1 MIFRVLQSV
10 FHCLT
15 FKLHKFYTFI
25 VIQEQDVWLKINWK
39 QAKQQRATPTFLR
52 IGQRYFKMYKGL

>member
-25 VIQEQDVWLKINWK
+25 VIQEQDVWLKINWNFFENRSEVL
-39 QAKQQRATPTFLR
+39 QNV
-52 IGQRYFKMYKGL
+52 

>member
-39 QAKQQRATPTFLR
+39 QAKQQRATPQLF
-52 IGQRYFKMYKGL
+52 